1 VQSSKTVQDGSGRV
15 TIVETDDRG
24 EPEFIALATAL
35 DFKNQPN
42 YVELVS
48 FPLNR
53 GDWTGKGSGRIGLL
67 MFSANVNQGGNGADY
82 VLLDCIVYGYI
93 GSAPTVIKR
102 MAFGPNAPDDFM
114 RLDDSNNY
122 DKVGIAGRQ
131 IVNGRPDS
139 TTTLVSLSL
148 TVSGRIS
155 R

>member
-1 VQSSKTVQDGSGRV
+1 MQSSSKVQDGSGRI

-24 EPEFIALATAL
+24 EPEFVALTAQA
-35 DFKNQPN
+35 DFSKQPN

-53 GDWTGKGSGRIGLL
+53 GDNPGKGSARLGLL
-67 MFSANVNQGGNGADY
+67 MFSANVNPGVAALDY
-82 VLLDCIVYGYI
+82 LLLDCIVYGYV

-102 MAFGPNAPDDFM
+102 MAFGANAPDDFM

-122 DKVGIAGRQ
+122 DKIGIAGRQ

-139 TTTLVSLSL
+139 TTTVGSLTL